1 MSNMAEKK
9 ESGATRSQTTAAFPK
24 ELVRFLASPGGHSL
38 ILRGM
43 AGTGKTTL
51 ALQTIEE
58 LAAVQQSY
66 YMSTRVSDQSLFNQ
80 FPWLMDKVREG
91 EILKARK
98 KMRKKADS
106 EEQVEKI
113 LLNLAAIKGETKSE
127 KVKAPRRELTRLQ
140 GLIESGGEEHVAEPG
155 EREGELVVSV
165 GAMMPEIEMAY
176 DVVDRALP
184 ERTLVVIDS
193 IDALAEKYGVPASR
207 LINTLQKDLV
217 EGCGTNMVY
226 VLEMP
231 DPLLDYLGD
240 GVVYLSLNNSTG
252 RRIRELDILK
262 LRGCEIR
269 QPKYVYT
276 LLGGRVRTFE
286 YSRYTKPDR
295 PKPFVAISDQDSKH
309 VSTGNADLDDMIGGG
324 LRKGTITLI
333 ELSPGVPVIASAA
346 IENAIVC
353 NSVAQKRGVAWIPTK
368 KTGSETVRDELLGFV
383 SADAFDKNVRILEPH
398 APSGTPKPYSVT
410 LEGEDVK
417 VDMKWQDVE
426 YNLRN
431 TDSPVLAII
440 GFDSL
445 ESVYGPGVLDGL
457 MEFLTSLL
465 NNDGIFVA
473 TVTPSVKSTS
483 RLSDLAHSH
492 LRIDKTSGVTMVRG
506 EEPYTAP
513 HAMTDPDPGDFR
525 PKLVPIL

>member
-1 MSNMAEKK
+1 MAEKT
-9 ESGATRSQTTAAFPK
+9 ETGTATFP
-24 ELVRFLASPGGHSL
+24 EEIVRFLSSPGGHSL

-80 FPWLMDKVREG
+80 FPWLLEKVREG

-98 KMRKKADS
+98 KIKKKADS
-106 EEQVEKI
+106 EQQVEKI
-113 LLNLAAIKGETKSE
+113 LLGLAAIKGELKGE
-127 KVKAPRRELTRLQ
+127 KVKSQRRELLRLQ
-140 GLIESGGEEHVAEPG
+140 GIIEGGGEEAIAEPG
-155 EREGELVVSV
+155 AEGELTVTV

-176 DVVDRALP
+176 DVVDKALP

-193 IDALAEKYGVPASR
+193 IDALAEKYGVPPQR
-207 LINTLQKDLV
+207 LINALQKDLV
-217 EGCGTNMVY
+217 EGVGTNVVY

-240 GVVYLSLNNSTG
+240 GIIYLSLSSSTG
-252 RRIRELDILK
+252 RRLRELDILK

-295 PKPFVAISDQDSKH
+295 PKPFVPIHDPDKGH
-309 VSTGNADLDDMIGGG
+309 VSTGNADLDGMIEGG
-324 LRKGTITLI
+324 LRRGTITLI
-333 ELSPGVPVIASAA
+333 ELGPGVPVVASSS
-346 IENAIVC
+346 IENAIIC
-353 NSVAQKRGVAWIPTK
+353 NFATHSRGVAWIPTK
-368 KTGSETVRDELLGFV
+368 KTGAESARDELLGFL
-383 SADAFDKNVRILEPH
+383 SPESFDKNIKILEPH
-398 APSGTPKPYSVT
+398 APAGAPKPYAMT
-410 LEGEDVK
+410 LEGEDIK

-426 YNLRN
+426 YALKG
-431 TDSPVLAII
+431 TESPVLTII

-445 ESVYGPGVLDGL
+445 ESIYGAGVLDGM

-465 NNDGIFVA
+465 NNEGIFVA

-483 RLSDLAHSH
+483 RLSDLAHTH
-492 LRIDKTSGVTMVRG
+492 LRIDKTSGVTLIRG
-506 EEPYTAP
+506 EEPFTAV
-513 HAMTDPDPGDFR
+513 HAMTDPEPGDFR

>member
-1 MSNMAEKK
+1 MAEKK
-9 ESGATRSQTTAAFPK
+9 EAVTAGTATFPK
-24 ELVRFLASPGGHSL
+24 DIVRFLSSPGGHSL

-51 ALQTIEE
+51 ALQLIEE
-58 LAAVQQSY
+58 MAAVQQSY

-80 FPWLMDKVREG
+80 FPWLLDKVREG

-98 KMRKKADS
+98 KVRKKADS
-106 EEQVEKI
+106 EQQVEKI
-113 LLNLAAIKGETKSE
+113 LLGLAAIKGELRSE
-127 KVKAPRRELTRLQ
+127 KVKSPRKELMKLQ
-140 GLIESGGEEHVAEPG
+140 GIIESGGEEPLAEPG
-155 EREGELVVSV
+155 PGEGELVVSV

-193 IDALAEKYGVPASR
+193 IDALAEKYGVPPSR
-207 LINTLQKDLV
+207 LINALQRDLV
-217 EGCGTNMVY
+217 EGCGANLVY
-226 VLEMP
+226 VLETP

-240 GVVYLSLNNSTG
+240 GIIYLSLNFTTG

-269 QPKYVYT
+269 QTKYVYT

-286 YSRYTKPDR
+286 YSRYAKPS
-295 PKPFVAISDQDSKH
+295 KPVRFEAIPDHDSGH
-309 VSTGNADLDDMIGGG
+309 VSTGNADLDSMIEGG
-324 LRKGTITLI
+324 LKKGTIILI
-333 ELSPGVPVIASAA
+333 ELSPGVPVVASAT
-346 IENAIVC
+346 IENAIIC
-353 NSVAQKRGVAWIPTK
+353 NSVTQDRGVAWIPTK
-368 KTGSETVRDELLGFV
+368 KTGAESAREELLGFV
-383 SADAFDKNVRILEPH
+383 SAESFDKNVRVLEPH
-398 APSGTPKPYSVT
+398 APAGAPKPYSVT
-410 LEGEDVK
+410 LEGEDIK
-417 VDMKWQDVE
+417 VDMKWQDVQ

-431 TDSPVLAII
+431 TGSPVLTII

-445 ESVYGPGVLDGL
+445 ESIYGAGVLDGM

-465 NNDGIFVA
+465 NSDGIFVA

-483 RLSDLAHSH
+483 RLSDLAHTH
-492 LRIDKTSGVTMVRG
+492 LRIDKISGVTMIRG
-506 EEPYTAP
+506 EEPFTAP
-513 HAMTDPDPGDFR
+513 HAMTDPVPGDFR

>member
-1 MSNMAEKK
+1 MPEKK
-9 ESGATRSQTTAAFPK
+9 ESGSATFPK
-24 ELVRFLASPGGHSL
+24 EIVKFLSSPGGHSL

-51 ALQTIEE
+51 ALQMIEE
-58 LAAVQQSY
+58 LAQVQQSY

-80 FPWLMDKVREG
+80 FPWLLEKVKEG
-91 EILKARK
+91 EILKARRK
-98 KMRKKADS
+98 VKKKADS
-106 EEQVEKI
+106 EGQVEKI
-113 LLNLAAIKGETKSE
+113 LLGLAQIKGELKTE
-127 KVKAPRRELTRLQ
+127 KVKSSRKELQKLQ
-140 GLIESGGEEHVAEPG
+140 GLIEAGGEESIAEPG
-155 EREGELVVSV
+155 REGELVVSV
-165 GAMMPEIEMAY
+165 GSMMPEIEMAY

-193 IDALAEKYGVPASR
+193 IDALADKYGVNASK
-207 LINTLQKDLV
+207 LINALQKDLV
-217 EGCGTNMVY
+217 EGCGTNVVY
-226 VLEMP
+226 VLETP

-240 GVVYLSLNNSTG
+240 GVIYLSVNNSTG
-252 RRIRELDILK
+252 RRIREMDILK
-262 LRGCEIR
+262 LRGCEIK

-286 YSRYTKPDR
+286 YSRYSKPER
-295 PKPFVAISDQDSKH
+295 PKAFDGIDDPDTKH
-309 VSTGNADLDDMIGGG
+309 VSTGNEDLDAMLEGG

-333 ELSPGVPVIASAA
+333 ELSPGVPVVASAQ
-346 IENAIVC
+346 IENAIIC
-353 NSVAQKRGVAWIPTK
+353 NFLANKRGVAWFPTK
-368 KTGSETVRDELLGFV
+368 KTGAEPAREELLGYV
-383 SADAFDKNVRILEPH
+383 DAEDFDKYARVLEPH
-398 APSGTPKPYSVT
+398 APSGAPKPFVMT

-417 VDMKWQDVE
+417 VDLKWQDVQ
-426 YNLRN
+426 YALKG
-431 TDSPVLAII
+431 TGSPTLAII

-445 ESVYGPGVLDGL
+445 ESIYGPGVLDGL

-483 RLSDLAHSH
+483 RLSDLAHTH
-492 LRIDKTSGVTMVRG
+492 LRIDKISGVTMVRG

-513 HAMTDPDPGDFR
+513 NAMTDPESGDFR